1 MGSVEERDMTAHAC
15 IETTVEETSGSP
27 SKATFHEKISQ
38 LRRLVAME
46 LGCEHD
52 ELVFDE
58 INDVHCSQCGKDF
71 TG

>member
-1 MGSVEERDMTAHAC
+1 MMAHAC
-15 IETTVEETSGSP
+15 IETKVEATSGSP
-27 SKATFHEKISQ
+27 AKSDFHATISQ
-38 LRRLVAME
+38 LRRLVSQE

-58 INDVHCSQCGKDF
+58 INDVHCKQCGKDF